1 MSLTKRYW
9 DGVSGSCASARATNP
24 VLIGLVGRFS
34 LNPPENCVIITLN
47 IYMILQGGAALS
59 TRNQRKQ
66 DNSIKEKT
74 SDELL
79 EEIAVNKRKLKQGF
93 VFAFVALIALIALGI
108 AWFMSNSKVTST
120 GTSVSA
126 QDDRLFELASVGERQ
141 KAEASYLLDESK
153 KSILSA
159 GAEKTYASYIENGTE
174 VQKEQTYHVG
184 TGSLAWYLDSQES
197 ILPGANGKL
206 EFYIIPKK
214 DDVKSVTVSFDING
228 YVYTTEENAD
238 KRAVKSDD
246 TTLQNLIQ
254 GHILFFQQ
262 LDDVCGYQKWLKAD
276 ESFVIKAPNN
286 GSFQKDVPYKVT
298 IYWIWPQYFR
308 NYVYTQK
315 STQGDLFTDA
325 ANQTDGSD
333 YARINTFINKS
344 QNKLFYDE
352 SGEVQV
358 ESDINK
364 NMAQNTLDQ
373 CSKYYNKADEYIG
386 TNAKYIYVGIK
397 AN

>member
-1 MSLTKRYW
+1 MTNG
-9 DGVSGSCASARATNP
+9 DGVKVP
-24 VLIGLVGRFS
+24 VGHFSYLIS
-34 LNPPENCVIITLN
+34 LWLNHAENCVIITLN

-59 TRNQRKQ
+59 TQNQRKL

-79 EEIAVNKRKLKQGF
+79 EEIAVNKRKLKRSF

-126 QDDRLFELASVGERQ
+126 QDDRLFELASVGKRQ
-141 KAEASYLLDESK
+141 TAEEDYLKDESK

-159 GAEKTYASYIENGTE
+159 GTEKTYASYIENGTE
-174 VQKEQTYHVG
+174 VQKEQTYYVG

-214 DDVKSVTVSFDING
+214 DNVKSVTVSFDINA
-228 YVYTTEENAD
+228 YVYTDEGNTD
-238 KRAVKSDD
+238 KRVVKSED

-262 LDDVCGYQKWLKAD
+262 LDDVYGYQKWLKAD
-276 ESFVIKAPNN
+276 ESFVIEAPEN
-286 GSFQKDVPYKVT
+286 GSFKKNVPYKVT

-325 ANQTDGSD
+325 ANQASGSD
-333 YARINTFINKS
+333 YARINTFINSQRTIEKS
-344 QNKLFYDE
+344 KNKLFYDE
-352 SGEVQV
+352 SSEVQV
-358 ESDINK
+358 GSDINK
-364 NMAQNTLDQ
+364 NMAQDTLEQ
-373 CSKYYNKADEYIG
+373 CSNYYNKADEYIG

>member
-1 MSLTKRYW
+1 
-9 DGVSGSCASARATNP
+9 
-24 VLIGLVGRFS
+24 
-34 LNPPENCVIITLN
+34 
-47 IYMILQGGAALS
+47 MILQGGAALS
-59 TRNQRKQ
+59 TQNQRKQ

-79 EEIAVNKRKLKQGF
+79 EEIAVNKRKLKQSFG
-93 VFAFVALIALIALGI
+93 FAFVALIALIALGI
-108 AWFMSNSKVTST
+108 AWFISNSKVTST

-141 KAEASYLLDESK
+141 KAEASYLLDESQ

-159 GAEKTYASYIENGTE
+159 GAEKKYASYIENGTE
-174 VQKEQTYHVG
+174 VRKEQIYHVG

-214 DDVKSVTVSFDING
+214 DNVKSVTVSFDVNG
-228 YVYTTEENAD
+228 YVYTTEGDVD
-238 KRAVKSDD
+238 KRAVKSED
-246 TTLQNLIQ
+246 TTLQNLMQ

-262 LDDVCGYQKWLKAD
+262 LDDVNGYQKWLKAD
-276 ESFVIKAPNN
+276 ESFVIEAPKN
-286 GSFQKDVPYKVT
+286 GSFKKDVPYKVT

-325 ANQTDGSD
+325 ANQT
-333 YARINTFINKS
+333 YARINTFINSQRTVETK

-352 SGEVQV
+352 SGKVQV

-364 NMAQNTLDQ
+364 NMAQDTLDQ

>member
-1 MSLTKRYW
+1 MST
-9 DGVSGSCASARATNP
+9 
-24 VLIGLVGRFS
+24 
-34 LNPPENCVIITLN
+34 
-47 IYMILQGGAALS
+47 Q
-59 TRNQRKQ
+59 NQRKQ

-79 EEIAVNKRKLKQGF
+79 EEIAVNKRKLKQSS
-93 VFAFVALIALIALGI
+93 VFAFVALIAVIALGI

-126 QDDRLFELASVGERQ
+126 QDDRLFELASVGKRQ
-141 KAEASYLLDESK
+141 MAEASYLTDESE

-159 GAEKTYASYIENGTE
+159 GTERTYAFYIENGTK
-174 VQKEQTYHVG
+174 VQKPQTYHVG

-228 YVYTTEENAD
+228 YVYTTEGTTN
-238 KRAVKSDD
+238 KRVVKSEN

-262 LDDVCGYQKWLKAD
+262 LDDVYGYQKWLEAD
-276 ESFVIKAPNN
+276 KPFVIEAPKNS
-286 GSFQKDVPYKVT
+286 SFKKDVPYKVT

-325 ANQTDGSD
+325 ANQTNDSD
-333 YARINTFINKS
+333 YARINTFINSQRTVKTS

-352 SGEVQV
+352 SSEVQV
-358 ESDINK
+358 GSDINK
-364 NMAQNTLDQ
+364 DMAQNTLEQ
-373 CSKYYNKADEYIG
+373 CSNYYNKADEYIG

>member
-1 MSLTKRYW
+1 M
-9 DGVSGSCASARATNP
+9 
-24 VLIGLVGRFS
+24 
-34 LNPPENCVIITLN
+34 
-47 IYMILQGGAALS
+47 S
-59 TRNQRKQ
+59 TRYQRKQ

-93 VFAFVALIALIALGI
+93 VFAFVALIAVIALGI

-126 QDDRLFELASVGERQ
+126 QDDRLFELASIGERQ
-141 KAEASYLLDESK
+141 TAEASYLKDESK
-153 KSILSA
+153 KNILSA
-159 GAEKTYASYIENGTE
+159 GAERTYDSYIENGTE
-174 VQKEQTYHVG
+174 VQKKQTYHVG

-214 DDVKSVTVSFDING
+214 DNVKSVTVSFDING
-228 YVYTTEENAD
+228 YVYTTEGNAD
-238 KRAVKSDD
+238 RRAVKSED

-262 LDDVCGYQKWLKAD
+262 LDDVHGYQKWLKAD
-276 ESFVIKAPNN
+276 ESFVIEAPKNS
-286 GSFQKDVPYKVT
+286 SFKKDVPYKVT

-315 STQGDLFTDA
+315 STQGDLF
-325 ANQTDGSD
+325 NQTDDSD
-333 YARINTFINKS
+333 YARINTFINSQRTVETS

-352 SGEVQV
+352 SGTVQV

-364 NMAQNTLDQ
+364 DMSQDTLEQ
-373 CSKYYNKADEYIG
+373 CSNYYNKADEYIG
-386 TNAKYIYVGIK
+386 TNAKCIYVGIK

>member
-1 MSLTKRYW
+1 M
-9 DGVSGSCASARATNP
+9 
-24 VLIGLVGRFS
+24 
-34 LNPPENCVIITLN
+34 
-47 IYMILQGGAALS
+47 S

-79 EEIAVNKRKLKQGF
+79 EEIAVNKRKLKQSF
-93 VFAFVALIALIALGI
+93 IFAFVAVIAVIVLGI

-120 GTSVSA
+120 GTSISA
-126 QDDRLFELASVGERQ
+126 QDDRLFELASVGKRQ
-141 KAEASYLLDESK
+141 TAEASYLIDESK

-159 GAEKTYASYIENGTE
+159 GTERTYASYIENGKE
-174 VQKEQTYHVG
+174 VQKRQTYHVG

-228 YVYTTEENAD
+228 YVYTNEGNAD
-238 KRAVKSDD
+238 NRAVKSEN

-262 LDDVCGYQKWLKAD
+262 LDDEHGYQKWLKAD
-276 ESFVIKAPNN
+276 ESFVIEAPEN
-286 GSFQKDVPYKVT
+286 GSFKKDVPYKVT

-325 ANQTDGSD
+325 ANQT
-333 YARINTFINKS
+333 YARINTFINSQRTVKTS

-352 SGEVQV
+352 SGTVQV
-358 ESDINK
+358 GSDINK
-364 NMAQNTLDQ
+364 DMAQDTLDQ
-373 CSKYYNKADEYIG
+373 CSNYYNKADEYIG
-386 TNAKYIYVGIK
+386 TNAKCIYVGIK

>member
-1 MSLTKRYW
+1 
-9 DGVSGSCASARATNP
+9 
-24 VLIGLVGRFS
+24 
-34 LNPPENCVIITLN
+34 
-47 IYMILQGGAALS
+47 MILQGGAALS

-79 EEIAVNKRKLKQGF
+79 EEIAVNKRKLKRSF
-93 VFAFVALIALIALGI
+93 VFAFVALIAVIALGI

-141 KAEASYLLDESK
+141 TAEASYLKDESEK
-153 KSILSA
+153 NILSA
-159 GAEKTYASYIENGTE
+159 GAERTYDSYIENGTE
-174 VQKEQTYHVG
+174 VREKQKYHVG

-228 YVYTTEENAD
+228 YVYTTEN
-238 KRAVKSDD
+238 KRVVKPAD

-262 LDDVCGYQKWLKAD
+262 LDDVYGYQKWLEAD
-276 ESFVIKAPNN
+276 KPFVIKAPNN

-325 ANQTDGSD
+325 ANQTSDSD
-333 YARINTFINKS
+333 YARINTFINNQRTVETS

-352 SGEVQV
+352 SSEVQV
-358 ESDINK
+358 TSPINK
-364 NMAQNTLDQ
+364 DMAQDTLDQ

>member
-1 MSLTKRYW
+1 M
-9 DGVSGSCASARATNP
+9 
-24 VLIGLVGRFS
+24 
-34 LNPPENCVIITLN
+34 
-47 IYMILQGGAALS
+47 S
-59 TRNQRKQ
+59 TRYQRKQ

-126 QDDRLFELASVGERQ
+126 QNDRLFELASVGERQ
-141 KAEASYLLDESK
+141 TAEASYLIDESK
-153 KSILSA
+153 KSILNA
-159 GAEKTYASYIENGTE
+159 GRTEEKYASYIENGTE
-174 VQKEQTYHVG
+174 VQKRQTYHVG

-228 YVYTTEENAD
+228 YVYTSKENAD
-238 KRAVKSDD
+238 KRAVKSED
-246 TTLQNLIQ
+246 TILQNLIQ

-262 LDDVCGYQKWLKAD
+262 LDDVDGYQKWLKAD
-276 ESFVIKAPNN
+276 EPFMIEAPKNSSFK
-286 GSFQKDVPYKVT
+286 KDVPYKVT

-325 ANQTDGSD
+325 ANQTDDSD
-333 YARINTFINKS
+333 YARINTFINS
-344 QNKLFYDE
+344 QRTVETGQNKLFYDE
-352 SGEVQV
+352 SGTVQV
-358 ESDINK
+358 KSDINK
-364 NMAQNTLDQ
+364 DMAQDTLEQ
-373 CSKYYNKADEYIG
+373 CSNYYNKADEYIG
-386 TNAKYIYVGIK
+386 TKAKYIYVGIK

>member
-1 MSLTKRYW
+1 M
-9 DGVSGSCASARATNP
+9 
-24 VLIGLVGRFS
+24 
-34 LNPPENCVIITLN
+34 
-47 IYMILQGGAALS
+47 
-59 TRNQRKQ
+59 
-66 DNSIKEKT
+66 
-74 SDELL
+74 
-79 EEIAVNKRKLKQGF
+79 
-93 VFAFVALIALIALGI
+93 
-108 AWFMSNSKVTST
+108 
-120 GTSVSA
+120 
-126 QDDRLFELASVGERQ
+126 
-141 KAEASYLLDESK
+141 
-153 KSILSA
+153 
-159 GAEKTYASYIENGTE
+159 
-174 VQKEQTYHVG
+174 
-184 TGSLAWYLDSQES
+184 
-197 ILPGANGKL
+197 

-228 YVYTTEENAD
+228 YVYTTEN
-238 KRAVKSDD
+238 KRVVKPAD

-262 LDDVCGYQKWLKAD
+262 LDDVYGYQKWLEAD
-276 ESFVIKAPNN
+276 KPFVIKAPNN

-325 ANQTDGSD
+325 ANQTSDSD
-333 YARINTFINKS
+333 YARINTFINNQRTVETS

-352 SGEVQV
+352 SSEVQV
-358 ESDINK
+358 TSPINK
-364 NMAQNTLDQ
+364 DMAQDTLDQ

>member
-1 MSLTKRYW
+1 
-9 DGVSGSCASARATNP
+9 
-24 VLIGLVGRFS
+24 
-34 LNPPENCVIITLN
+34 
-47 IYMILQGGAALS
+47 MILQGGAALS
-59 TRNQRKQ
+59 TQNQRKL

-79 EEIAVNKRKLKQGF
+79 EEIAVNKRKLKRSF
-93 VFAFVALIALIALGI
+93 VFAFVALIAVIALGI

-141 KAEASYLLDESK
+141 KAEDSYLLDESQ

-159 GAEKTYASYIENGTE
+159 GATKTYASYIENGTE
-174 VQKEQTYHVG
+174 VKKEQIYHVG

-228 YVYTTEENAD
+228 YVYTN
-238 KRAVKSDD
+238 KRAVKSED
-246 TTLQNLIQ
+246 TILQNLMQ

-276 ESFVIKAPNN
+276 ESFVIEAPNK
-286 GSFQKDVPYKVT
+286 GSFKKDVPYKVT

-325 ANQTDGSD
+325 ANQT
-333 YARINTFINKS
+333 YARINTFINSQRTVETK

-352 SGEVQV
+352 SGKVQV

-364 NMAQNTLDQ
+364 NMAQDTLDQ

>member
-1 MSLTKRYW
+1 
-9 DGVSGSCASARATNP
+9 
-24 VLIGLVGRFS
+24 
-34 LNPPENCVIITLN
+34 
-47 IYMILQGGAALS
+47 MILQGGAALS

-79 EEIAVNKRKLKQGF
+79 EEIAVNKRKLKRSF
-93 VFAFVALIALIALGI
+93 VFAFVALIAVIALGI

-141 KAEASYLLDESK
+141 TAEASYLKDESEK
-153 KSILSA
+153 NILSA
-159 GAEKTYASYIENGTE
+159 GAKRTYDSYIENGTK
-174 VQKEQTYHVG
+174 VQKEQIYHVG

-214 DDVKSVTVSFDING
+214 DDVKSVTVSFDITA
-228 YVYTTEENAD
+228 YVYKDEGNAD
-238 KRAVKSDD
+238 KRAVKSED

-262 LDDVCGYQKWLKAD
+262 LDDVYGYQKWLEAD
-276 ESFVIKAPNN
+276 KPFVIEAPNN
-286 GSFQKDVPYKVT
+286 GSFKKDVPYKVT

-325 ANQTDGSD
+325 ANQTSDSD
-333 YARINTFINKS
+333 YARINRFINSQRTVETS

-352 SGEVQV
+352 SSEVQV

>member
-1 MSLTKRYW
+1 
-9 DGVSGSCASARATNP
+9 
-24 VLIGLVGRFS
+24 
-34 LNPPENCVIITLN
+34 
-47 IYMILQGGAALS
+47 MILQGGAALS

-79 EEIAVNKRKLKQGF
+79 EEIAVNKRKLKQSFG
-93 VFAFVALIALIALGI
+93 FAFVALIALIALGI

-141 KAEASYLLDESK
+141 TAEASYLTDESK

-159 GAEKTYASYIENGTE
+159 GTEKTYDYYIENGTE
-174 VQKEQTYHVG
+174 VQKKQTYHVG

-206 EFYIIPKK
+206 DFYIIPKK
-214 DDVKSVTVSFDING
+214 DDVKSVTVSFDVNG

-262 LDDVCGYQKWLKAD
+262 LDDVYGYQKWLKAD
-276 ESFVIKAPNN
+276 ESFVIEAPKN
-286 GSFQKDVPYKVT
+286 GSFEKDVPYKVT

-325 ANQTDGSD
+325 ANRTDGSD
-333 YARINTFINKS
+333 YARINTFINSQRKVKTS

-352 SGEVQV
+352 SGIVSV
-358 ESDINK
+358 EPDINK
-364 NMAQNTLDQ
+364 DMAQDTLEQ
-373 CSKYYNKADEYIG
+373 CGNYYNKADEYIG

>member
-1 MSLTKRYW
+1 MKKNAIVDKT
-9 DGVSGSCASARATNP
+9 AETQAH
-24 VLIGLVGRFS
+24 FS
-34 LNPPENCVIITLN
+34 LNPTKDCVIITLN
-47 IYMILQGGAALS
+47 IYKILQGGAALS

-79 EEIAVNKRKLKQGF
+79 EEIAVNKRKLKRSF

-126 QDDRLFELASVGERQ
+126 QDDRLFELASVGKRQ
-141 KAEASYLLDESK
+141 TAEEYYLIDESK

-159 GAEKTYASYIENGTE
+159 GTEKTYASYIENGTE

-214 DDVKSVTVSFDING
+214 DNVKSVTVSFDINA
-228 YVYTTEENAD
+228 YVYTDEGN
-238 KRAVKSDD
+238 KRAVKSED

-262 LDDVCGYQKWLKAD
+262 LDDVYGYQKWLEAD
-276 ESFVIKAPNN
+276 KPFVIEAPEN
-286 GSFQKDVPYKVT
+286 GSFKQNVPYKVT

-325 ANQTDGSD
+325 ANQTSDSD
-333 YARINTFINKS
+333 YARINTFINSQRTVEKG

-352 SGEVQV
+352 SANVQV
-358 ESDINK
+358 TSPINK
-364 NMAQNTLDQ
+364 DMAQDTLEQ
-373 CSKYYNKADEYIG
+373 CSNYYNKADEYIG

>member
-1 MSLTKRYW
+1 
-9 DGVSGSCASARATNP
+9 
-24 VLIGLVGRFS
+24 
-34 LNPPENCVIITLN
+34 
-47 IYMILQGGAALS
+47 MILQGGAALS

-79 EEIAVNKRKLKQGF
+79 EEIAVNKRKLKRSF
-93 VFAFVALIALIALGI
+93 VFAFVALIAVIALGI

-141 KAEASYLLDESK
+141 TAEASYLKDESEK
-153 KSILSA
+153 NILSA
-159 GAEKTYASYIENGTE
+159 GAERTYDSYIENGTE
-174 VQKEQTYHVG
+174 VREKQKYHVG

-228 YVYTTEENAD
+228 YVYTTEN
-238 KRAVKSDD
+238 KRVVKPAD

-262 LDDVCGYQKWLKAD
+262 LDDVYGYQKWLEAD
-276 ESFVIKAPNN
+276 KPFVIKAPNN

-325 ANQTDGSD
+325 ANQTSDSD
-333 YARINTFINKS
+333 YARINRFINSQRTVETS

-352 SGEVQV
+352 SSEVQV

>member
-1 MSLTKRYW
+1 
-9 DGVSGSCASARATNP
+9 
-24 VLIGLVGRFS
+24 
-34 LNPPENCVIITLN
+34 
-47 IYMILQGGAALS
+47 MILQGGAALS

-79 EEIAVNKRKLKQGF
+79 EEIAVNKRKLKRSF
-93 VFAFVALIALIALGI
+93 VFAFVALIAVIALGI

-141 KAEASYLLDESK
+141 TAEASYLKDESEK
-153 KSILSA
+153 NILSA
-159 GAEKTYASYIENGTE
+159 GAERTYDSYIENGTE
-174 VQKEQTYHVG
+174 VREKQKYHVG

-228 YVYTTEENAD
+228 YVYTTEN
-238 KRAVKSDD
+238 KRVVKPAD

-262 LDDVCGYQKWLKAD
+262 LDDVYGYQKWLEAD
-276 ESFVIKAPNN
+276 KPFVIKAPNN

-325 ANQTDGSD
+325 ANQTSDSD
-333 YARINTFINKS
+333 YARINTFINNQRTVETS

-352 SGEVQV
+352 SSEVQV
-358 ESDINK
+358 TSPINK
-364 NMAQNTLDQ
+364 DMAQDTLDQ

-386 TNAKYIYVGIK
+386 TNAKCIYVGIK

>member
-1 MSLTKRYW
+1 M
-9 DGVSGSCASARATNP
+9 
-24 VLIGLVGRFS
+24 
-34 LNPPENCVIITLN
+34 
-47 IYMILQGGAALS
+47 S

-79 EEIAVNKRKLKQGF
+79 EKIEVNKRKLKRSF
-93 VFAFVALIALIALGI
+93 VFAFVALIAVIALGI

-126 QDDRLFELASVGERQ
+126 QDDRLFELASVGKRQ
-141 KAEASYLLDESK
+141 TAEASYLKDESK
-153 KSILSA
+153 KNILRA
-159 GAEKTYASYIENGTE
+159 GKERTYASYIENGMK
-174 VQKEQTYHVG
+174 VQKEQTYYVG
-184 TGSLAWYLDSQES
+184 TESLAWYLDSQES

-214 DDVKSVTVSFDING
+214 DTVKPVTVSFDING
-228 YVYTTEENAD
+228 YVYTTEGDVD
-238 KRAVKSDD
+238 KRAVKSED
-246 TTLQNLIQ
+246 TTLQNLMQ

-262 LDDVCGYQKWLKAD
+262 LDDVYGYQKWLKAD
-276 ESFVIKAPNN
+276 ESFIIEAPKNS
-286 GSFQKDVPYKVT
+286 SFQKDVPYKVT

-325 ANQTDGSD
+325 ANQKDDSD
-333 YARINTFINKS
+333 YARINTFINS
-344 QNKLFYDE
+344 QRTVEMGQNKLFYDE
-352 SGEVQV
+352 SGKIQV

-364 NMAQNTLDQ
+364 NMAQDTLEQ
-373 CSKYYNKADEYIG
+373 CSNYYNKADEYIG

-397 AN
+397 VN

>member
-1 MSLTKRYW
+1 M
-9 DGVSGSCASARATNP
+9 
-24 VLIGLVGRFS
+24 
-34 LNPPENCVIITLN
+34 
-47 IYMILQGGAALS
+47 S
-59 TRNQRKQ
+59 TRYQRKQ

-93 VFAFVALIALIALGI
+93 VFAFVALIAVIALGI

-126 QDDRLFELASVGERQ
+126 QDDRLFELASIGERQ
-141 KAEASYLLDESK
+141 TAEASYLKDESK
-153 KSILSA
+153 KNILSA
-159 GAEKTYASYIENGTE
+159 GAERTYDSYIENGTE
-174 VQKEQTYHVG
+174 VQKKQTYHVG

-214 DDVKSVTVSFDING
+214 DNVKSVTVSFDING

-238 KRAVKSDD
+238 RRAVKSED

-262 LDDVCGYQKWLKAD
+262 LDDVHGYQKWLKAD
-276 ESFVIKAPNN
+276 ESFVIEAPKNS
-286 GSFQKDVPYKVT
+286 SFKKDVPYKVT

-315 STQGDLFTDA
+315 STQGDLF
-325 ANQTDGSD
+325 NQTDDSD
-333 YARINTFINKS
+333 YARINTFINSQRTVETS

-352 SGEVQV
+352 SGTVQV

-364 NMAQNTLDQ
+364 DMSQDTLEQ
-373 CSKYYNKADEYIG
+373 CSNYYNKADEYIG
-386 TNAKYIYVGIK
+386 TNAKCIYVGIK

>member
-1 MSLTKRYW
+1 
-9 DGVSGSCASARATNP
+9 
-24 VLIGLVGRFS
+24 
-34 LNPPENCVIITLN
+34 
-47 IYMILQGGAALS
+47 MILQGGAALS
-59 TRNQRKQ
+59 TQNQRKL

-79 EEIAVNKRKLKQGF
+79 EEIAVNKRKLKQSFG
-93 VFAFVALIALIALGI
+93 FAFVALIALIALGI

-126 QDDRLFELASVGERQ
+126 QDDRLFELASVGKRQ
-141 KAEASYLLDESK
+141 TAEASYLKDESK
-153 KSILSA
+153 KNILSA
-159 GAEKTYASYIENGTE
+159 GAERTYDSYIENGTE
-174 VQKEQTYHVG
+174 VRKKQKYHVG

-228 YVYTTEENAD
+228 YVYTTD
-238 KRAVKSDD
+238 RRAVKSEN

-262 LDDVCGYQKWLKAD
+262 LDDVYGYQKWLEAD
-276 ESFVIKAPNN
+276 KPFVIEAPEN
-286 GSFQKDVPYKVT
+286 GSFKQNVPYKVT

-325 ANQTDGSD
+325 ANQTSDSD
-333 YARINTFINKS
+333 YARINTFINNQRTVEKG

-352 SGEVQV
+352 SANVQV
-358 ESDINK
+358 TSPINK
-364 NMAQNTLDQ
+364 DMAQDTLDQ
-373 CSKYYNKADEYIG
+373 CSKYYNKVDEYIG

>member
-1 MSLTKRYW
+1 
-9 DGVSGSCASARATNP
+9 
-24 VLIGLVGRFS
+24 
-34 LNPPENCVIITLN
+34 
-47 IYMILQGGAALS
+47 MILQGGAALS

-79 EEIAVNKRKLKQGF
+79 EEIAVNKRKLKRSF
-93 VFAFVALIALIALGI
+93 VFAFVALIAVIALGI

-141 KAEASYLLDESK
+141 TAEASYLKDESEK
-153 KSILSA
+153 NILSA
-159 GAEKTYASYIENGTE
+159 GAKRTYDSYIENGTK
-174 VQKEQTYHVG
+174 VQKEQIYHVG

-228 YVYTTEENAD
+228 YVYTTKGNEN
-238 KRAVKSDD
+238 KRVVKSAD

-262 LDDVCGYQKWLKAD
+262 LDDVYGYQKWLEAD
-276 ESFVIKAPNN
+276 KPFVIKAPNN
-286 GSFQKDVPYKVT
+286 GSFKKDVPYKVT

-325 ANQTDGSD
+325 ADQTSDSD
-333 YARINTFINKS
+333 YARINTFINES

-352 SGEVQV
+352 SANVQV
-358 ESDINK
+358 TSPINK
-364 NMAQNTLDQ
+364 DMAQDTLEQ

>member
-1 MSLTKRYW
+1 
-9 DGVSGSCASARATNP
+9 
-24 VLIGLVGRFS
+24 
-34 LNPPENCVIITLN
+34 
-47 IYMILQGGAALS
+47 MILQGGAALS
-59 TRNQRKQ
+59 TQNQRKL

-79 EEIAVNKRKLKQGF
+79 EEIAVNKRKLKRSF
-93 VFAFVALIALIALGI
+93 VFAFVALIAVIALGI

-141 KAEASYLLDESK
+141 KAEDSYLLDESQ

-159 GAEKTYASYIENGTE
+159 GATKTYASYIENGTE
-174 VQKEQTYHVG
+174 VKKEQIYHVG

-214 DDVKSVTVSFDING
+214 DNVKSVTVSFDING
-228 YVYTTEENAD
+228 YVNTTEVGAD
-238 KRAVKSDD
+238 KRAVKSED
-246 TTLQNLIQ
+246 TTLQNLMQ

-262 LDDVCGYQKWLKAD
+262 LDDVNGYQKWLKAD
-276 ESFVIKAPNN
+276 ESFVIEAPKNS
-286 GSFQKDVPYKVT
+286 SFKKDVPYKVT

-325 ANQTDGSD
+325 ANQT
-333 YARINTFINKS
+333 YARINTFINSQRTVETS

-352 SGEVQV
+352 SGKVQV
-358 ESDINK
+358 GSPINK
-364 NMAQNTLDQ
+364 DMAQDTLDQ

-386 TNAKYIYVGIK
+386 TKAKYIYVGIK

>member
-1 MSLTKRYW
+1 
-9 DGVSGSCASARATNP
+9 
-24 VLIGLVGRFS
+24 
-34 LNPPENCVIITLN
+34 
-47 IYMILQGGAALS
+47 MILQGGAALS
-59 TRNQRKQ
+59 TQNQRKL

-79 EEIAVNKRKLKQGF
+79 EEIAVNKRKLKQSFG
-93 VFAFVALIALIALGI
+93 FAFVALIALIALGI
-108 AWFMSNSKVTST
+108 AWFISNSKVTST

-141 KAEASYLLDESK
+141 EAEASYLLDESK
-153 KSILSA
+153 KNILSA
-159 GAEKTYASYIENGTE
+159 GAEKIYASYIENGTE
-174 VQKEQTYHVG
+174 VKKQQKYHVG

-228 YVYTTEENAD
+228 YVYTN
-238 KRAVKSDD
+238 KRAVKSED
-246 TTLQNLIQ
+246 TILQNLIQ

-276 ESFVIKAPNN
+276 ESFVIEAPNK
-286 GSFQKDVPYKVT
+286 GSFKKDVPYKVT

-325 ANQTDGSD
+325 ANQT
-333 YARINTFINKS
+333 YARINTFINSQRTVETK

-352 SGEVQV
+352 SGKVQV

-364 NMAQNTLDQ
+364 NMAQDTLDR

-386 TNAKYIYVGIK
+386 TKAKYIYVGIK

>member
-1 MSLTKRYW
+1 
-9 DGVSGSCASARATNP
+9 
-24 VLIGLVGRFS
+24 
-34 LNPPENCVIITLN
+34 
-47 IYMILQGGAALS
+47 MILQGGAALS

-79 EEIAVNKRKLKQGF
+79 EEIAVNKRKLKRSF
-93 VFAFVALIALIALGI
+93 VFAFVALIAVIALGI

-159 GAEKTYASYIENGTE
+159 GAEKTYASYIENGTK
-174 VQKEQTYHVG
+174 VQKPQRYHVG

-228 YVYTTEENAD
+228 YVYTTD
-238 KRAVKSDD
+238 RRAVKSEN

-262 LDDVCGYQKWLKAD
+262 LDDVYGYQKWLEAD
-276 ESFVIKAPNN
+276 KPFVIKAPEN
-286 GSFQKDVPYKVT
+286 GSFKQNVPYKVT

-325 ANQTDGSD
+325 ANQTSDSD
-333 YARINTFINKS
+333 YARINTFINNQRTVEKG

-352 SGEVQV
+352 SANVQV
-358 ESDINK
+358 TSPINK
-364 NMAQNTLDQ
+364 DMAQDTLDQ

>member
-1 MSLTKRYW
+1 M
-9 DGVSGSCASARATNP
+9 
-24 VLIGLVGRFS
+24 
-34 LNPPENCVIITLN
+34 
-47 IYMILQGGAALS
+47 S

-79 EEIAVNKRKLKQGF
+79 EKIEVNKRKLKRSF
-93 VFAFVALIALIALGI
+93 VFAFVALIAVIALGI

-141 KAEASYLLDESK
+141 TAEASYLKDESK
-153 KSILSA
+153 KNILSA
-159 GAEKTYASYIENGTE
+159 GKERTYPSYIENGTK
-174 VQKEQTYHVG
+174 VQKEQRYHVG
-184 TGSLAWYLDSQES
+184 TESLAWYLDSQES

-214 DDVKSVTVSFDING
+214 DTVKPVTVSFDING
-228 YVYTTEENAD
+228 YVYTTERDVD
-238 KRAVKSDD
+238 KRAVKSED
-246 TTLQNLIQ
+246 TTLQNLVQ

-262 LDDVCGYQKWLKAD
+262 LDDVHGYQKWLKAG
-276 ESFVIKAPNN
+276 ESFMIEAPKN
-286 GSFQKDVPYKVT
+286 SPFKKDVPYKVT

-325 ANQTDGSD
+325 ANQT
-333 YARINTFINKS
+333 YARINTFINS
-344 QNKLFYDE
+344 QRTVEMGQNKLFYDE
-352 SGEVQV
+352 SGKIQV
-358 ESDINK
+358 GAEINK
-364 NMAQNTLDQ
+364 DMAQDTLEQ
-373 CSKYYNKADEYIG
+373 CSNYYNKADEYIG

-397 AN
+397 VN

>member
-1 MSLTKRYW
+1 
-9 DGVSGSCASARATNP
+9 
-24 VLIGLVGRFS
+24 
-34 LNPPENCVIITLN
+34 
-47 IYMILQGGAALS
+47 MILQGGAALS
-59 TRNQRKQ
+59 TQNQRKL

-79 EEIAVNKRKLKQGF
+79 EEIAVNKRKLKQSFG
-93 VFAFVALIALIALGI
+93 FAFVALIALIALGI

-141 KAEASYLLDESK
+141 EAEVSYLLDESK
-153 KSILSA
+153 KNILSA
-159 GAEKTYASYIENGTE
+159 GAEKIYASYIENGTE
-174 VQKEQTYHVG
+174 VKKQQKYHVG

-228 YVYTTEENAD
+228 YVYTTEN
-238 KRAVKSDD
+238 KRVVKSAD
-246 TTLQNLIQ
+246 TTLQNLMQ

-276 ESFVIKAPNN
+276 EPFVIEAPNN
-286 GSFQKDVPYKVT
+286 GSFKKDVPYKVT

-325 ANQTDGSD
+325 AIQTSDSD
-333 YARINTFINKS
+333 YARINTFINSQRTVETK

-352 SGEVQV
+352 SGKVQV

-364 NMAQNTLDQ
+364 NMAQDTLEQ
-373 CSKYYNKADEYIG
+373 CSNYYNKADEYIG

>member
-1 MSLTKRYW
+1 M
-9 DGVSGSCASARATNP
+9 
-24 VLIGLVGRFS
+24 
-34 LNPPENCVIITLN
+34 
-47 IYMILQGGAALS
+47 S
-59 TRNQRKQ
+59 TRYQRKQ

-93 VFAFVALIALIALGI
+93 VFAFVALITVIALGI

-126 QDDRLFELASVGERQ
+126 QDDRLFELASVGGRQ
-141 KAEASYLLDESK
+141 TAEASYLIDESK

-159 GAEKTYASYIENGTE
+159 GTEKTYDSYIENGTE
-174 VQKEQTYHVG
+174 VQKKQTYHVG

-214 DDVKSVTVSFDING
+214 DNVKSVTVSFDING

-254 GHILFFQQ
+254 GHILCFQQ
-262 LDDVCGYQKWLKAD
+262 LDDVDGYQKWLKAD
-276 ESFVIKAPNN
+276 ESFVIEAPKNS
-286 GSFQKDVPYKVT
+286 SFIKDVPYKVT

-325 ANQTDGSD
+325 ANQT
-333 YARINTFINKS
+333 YARINTFINSQRTVETS

-352 SGEVQV
+352 SGKVQV
-358 ESDINK
+358 GSPINK
-364 NMAQNTLDQ
+364 DMAQGTLDQ
-373 CSKYYNKADEYIG
+373 CSNYYNKADEYIG

>member
-1 MSLTKRYW
+1 
-9 DGVSGSCASARATNP
+9 
-24 VLIGLVGRFS
+24 
-34 LNPPENCVIITLN
+34 
-47 IYMILQGGAALS
+47 MILQGGAALS

-79 EEIAVNKRKLKQGF
+79 EEIAVNKRKLKQSF
-93 VFAFVALIALIALGI
+93 AFAFVALIAVIALGI

-126 QDDRLFELASVGERQ
+126 QDDRLFELASVGKRQ
-141 KAEASYLLDESK
+141 TAEEYYLKDESK

-159 GAEKTYASYIENGTE
+159 GTERTYASYIENGTE
-174 VQKEQTYHVG
+174 VQKKQTYYVG
-184 TGSLAWYLDSQES
+184 TGSLAWYLDSRES

-228 YVYTTEENAD
+228 YVYTTKENAD
-238 KRAVKSDD
+238 KRAVKSED

-262 LDDVCGYQKWLKAD
+262 LDDVDGYQKWLKAD
-276 ESFVIKAPNN
+276 ESFVIEAPKN
-286 GSFQKDVPYKVT
+286 GSFKQNVPYKVT

-315 STQGDLFTDA
+315 STQGDLFMDA
-325 ANQTDGSD
+325 ANQT
-333 YARINTFINKS
+333 YARINTFINSQRTVETS

-352 SGEVQV
+352 SGKVQV

-364 NMAQNTLDQ
+364 DMAHDTLEQ
-373 CSKYYNKADEYIG
+373 CSNYYNKADEYIG
-386 TNAKYIYVGIK
+386 TNAKCIYVGIK
-397 AN
+397 AK

>member
-1 MSLTKRYW
+1 
-9 DGVSGSCASARATNP
+9 
-24 VLIGLVGRFS
+24 
-34 LNPPENCVIITLN
+34 
-47 IYMILQGGAALS
+47 MILQGGAALS
-59 TRNQRKQ
+59 TQNQRKQ

-79 EEIAVNKRKLKQGF
+79 EEIAVNKRKLKRSF
-93 VFAFVALIALIALGI
+93 VFAFVALIAVIALGI

-141 KAEASYLLDESK
+141 TVEASYLIDESK
-153 KSILSA
+153 KNILSA
-159 GAEKTYASYIENGTE
+159 GAERTYASYIENGTE
-174 VQKEQTYHVG
+174 VQKKQKYHVG

-214 DDVKSVTVSFDING
+214 DNVKSVTVSFDVNG
-228 YVYTTEENAD
+228 YVYTTKGDVD
-238 KRAVKSDD
+238 KRAVKSED
-246 TTLQNLIQ
+246 TTLQNLMQ

-262 LDDVCGYQKWLKAD
+262 LDDVHGYQKWLKAD
-276 ESFVIKAPNN
+276 ESFMIEAPKNS
-286 GSFQKDVPYKVT
+286 SFKKDVPYKVT

-325 ANQTDGSD
+325 ANQT
-333 YARINTFINKS
+333 YARINTFINSQRTVETK

-352 SGEVQV
+352 SGKVQV

-364 NMAQNTLDQ
+364 NMAQDTLDQ
-373 CSKYYNKADEYIG
+373 CSKYYNKADEYIA

>member
-1 MSLTKRYW
+1 
-9 DGVSGSCASARATNP
+9 
-24 VLIGLVGRFS
+24 
-34 LNPPENCVIITLN
+34 
-47 IYMILQGGAALS
+47 MILQGGAALS

-79 EEIAVNKRKLKQGF
+79 EEIAVNKRKLKRSF
-93 VFAFVALIALIALGI
+93 VFAFVALIAVIALGI

-141 KAEASYLLDESK
+141 TAEASYLKDESEK
-153 KSILSA
+153 NILSA
-159 GAEKTYASYIENGTE
+159 GAKRTYDSYIENGTK
-174 VQKEQTYHVG
+174 VQKEQIYHVG

-228 YVYTTEENAD
+228 YVYTTKGNEN
-238 KRAVKSDD
+238 KRVVKSAD

-262 LDDVCGYQKWLKAD
+262 LDDVYGYQKWLEAD
-276 ESFVIKAPNN
+276 KPFVIKAPEN
-286 GSFQKDVPYKVT
+286 GSFKQNVPYKVT

-325 ANQTDGSD
+325 ANQTSDSD
-333 YARINTFINKS
+333 YARINTFINNQRTVEKG

-352 SGEVQV
+352 SANVQV
-358 ESDINK
+358 TSHINK
-364 NMAQNTLDQ
+364 DMAQDTLDQ

>member
-1 MSLTKRYW
+1 
-9 DGVSGSCASARATNP
+9 
-24 VLIGLVGRFS
+24 
-34 LNPPENCVIITLN
+34 
-47 IYMILQGGAALS
+47 MILQGGAALS

-79 EEIAVNKRKLKQGF
+79 EEIAANKRKLKRSF
-93 VFAFVALIALIALGI
+93 IFAFVALIAVIALGI

-126 QDDRLFELASVGERQ
+126 QDDRLFELASVGKRQ
-141 KAEASYLLDESK
+141 TAEEYYLKDESK

-159 GAEKTYASYIENGTE
+159 GTEKTYASYIENGTE
-174 VQKEQTYHVG
+174 VQKEQTYYVG

-228 YVYTTEENAD
+228 YVYTTEQNAD
-238 KRAVKSDD
+238 KRAVKSKD

-262 LDDVCGYQKWLKAD
+262 LNDVHGYQKWLKAD
-276 ESFVIKAPNN
+276 ESFVIEAPENS
-286 GSFQKDVPYKVT
+286 SFKKDVPYKVT

-325 ANQTDGSD
+325 ANQPGDID
-333 YARINTFINKS
+333 YARINTFINSQRTVETS

-352 SGEVQV
+352 SGKVQV

-364 NMAQNTLDQ
+364 DMAQDTLEQ
-373 CSKYYNKADEYIG
+373 CSNYYNKADEYIG
-386 TNAKYIYVGIK
+386 TNAKCIYVGIK

>member
-1 MSLTKRYW
+1 MTNG
-9 DGVSGSCASARATNP
+9 DGVKVP
-24 VLIGLVGRFS
+24 VGHFSYLIS
-34 LNPPENCVIITLN
+34 LWLNHAENCVIITLN

-59 TRNQRKQ
+59 TQNQRKL

-79 EEIAVNKRKLKQGF
+79 EEIAVNKRKLKRSF

-126 QDDRLFELASVGERQ
+126 QDDRLFELASVGKRQ
-141 KAEASYLLDESK
+141 TAEEDYLKDESK

-159 GAEKTYASYIENGTE
+159 GTEKTYASYIENGTE
-174 VQKEQTYHVG
+174 VQKEQTYYVG

-214 DDVKSVTVSFDING
+214 DNVKSVTVSFDINA
-228 YVYTTEENAD
+228 YVYTDEGNTD
-238 KRAVKSDD
+238 KRVVKSED

-262 LDDVCGYQKWLKAD
+262 LDDVHGYQKWLKAD
-276 ESFVIKAPNN
+276 ESFVIEAPEN
-286 GSFQKDVPYKVT
+286 GSFKKNVPYKVT

-325 ANQTDGSD
+325 ASQTSDSD
-333 YARINTFINKS
+333 YARINTFINSQRTIEKS
-344 QNKLFYDE
+344 KNKLFYDE
-352 SGEVQV
+352 SSEVQV
-358 ESDINK
+358 GSDINK
-364 NMAQNTLDQ
+364 NMAQDTLEQ
-373 CSKYYNKADEYIG
+373 CSNYYNKADEYIG

>member
-1 MSLTKRYW
+1 M
-9 DGVSGSCASARATNP
+9 
-24 VLIGLVGRFS
+24 
-34 LNPPENCVIITLN
+34 
-47 IYMILQGGAALS
+47 S
-59 TRNQRKQ
+59 TRNQGKQ

-79 EEIAVNKRKLKQGF
+79 EKIEVNKRKLKRSF
-93 VFAFVALIALIALGI
+93 VFAFVALIAVIALGI

-141 KAEASYLLDESK
+141 TAEASYLKDESK
-153 KSILSA
+153 KNILSA
-159 GAEKTYASYIENGTE
+159 GKERIYPSYIENGTE
-174 VQKEQTYHVG
+174 VQKEQRYHVG
-184 TGSLAWYLDSQES
+184 MESLAWYLDSQES

-214 DDVKSVTVSFDING
+214 DNVKSVTVSFDING

-238 KRAVKSDD
+238 RRAVKSED

-262 LDDVCGYQKWLKAD
+262 LDDVDGYQKWLKAD
-276 ESFVIKAPNN
+276 ESFIIEAPKNS
-286 GSFQKDVPYKVT
+286 SFQKDVPYKVT

-325 ANQTDGSD
+325 ANQKADSD
-333 YARINTFINKS
+333 YARINTFINS
-344 QNKLFYDE
+344 QRTVETKKNKLFYDE
-352 SGEVQV
+352 SGKIQV
-358 ESDINK
+358 GAEINK
-364 NMAQNTLDQ
+364 DMAQDTLEQ
-373 CSKYYNKADEYIG
+373 CSNYYNKADEYIG

-397 AN
+397 VN

>member
-1 MSLTKRYW
+1 
-9 DGVSGSCASARATNP
+9 
-24 VLIGLVGRFS
+24 
-34 LNPPENCVIITLN
+34 
-47 IYMILQGGAALS
+47 MILQGGAALS
-59 TRNQRKQ
+59 TQNQRKL

-79 EEIAVNKRKLKQGF
+79 EEIAVNKRKLKRSF

-126 QDDRLFELASVGERQ
+126 QDDRLFELASVGKRQ
-141 KAEASYLLDESK
+141 TAEEDYLKDESK

-159 GAEKTYASYIENGTE
+159 GTEKTYASYIENGTE
-174 VQKEQTYHVG
+174 VQKEQTYYVG

-214 DDVKSVTVSFDING
+214 DNVKSVTVSFDINA
-228 YVYTTEENAD
+228 YVYTDEGNTD
-238 KRAVKSDD
+238 KRVVKSED

-262 LDDVCGYQKWLKAD
+262 LDDVYGYQKWLKAD
-276 ESFVIKAPNN
+276 ESFVIEAPEN
-286 GSFQKDVPYKVT
+286 GSFKKNVPYKVT

-325 ANQTDGSD
+325 ANQASGSD
-333 YARINTFINKS
+333 YARINTFINSQRTIEKS
-344 QNKLFYDE
+344 KNKLFYDE
-352 SGEVQV
+352 SSEVQV
-358 ESDINK
+358 GSDINK
-364 NMAQNTLDQ
+364 NMAQDTLEQ
-373 CSKYYNKADEYIG
+373 CSNYYNKADEYIG

>member
-1 MSLTKRYW
+1 
-9 DGVSGSCASARATNP
+9 
-24 VLIGLVGRFS
+24 
-34 LNPPENCVIITLN
+34 
-47 IYMILQGGAALS
+47 MILQGGAALS
-59 TRNQRKQ
+59 MRNQRKQ

-79 EEIAVNKRKLKQGF
+79 EEIAVNKRKLKRSF

-126 QDDRLFELASVGERQ
+126 QDDRLFELASVGKRQ
-141 KAEASYLLDESK
+141 TAEEDYLKDESK

-159 GAEKTYASYIENGTE
+159 GTEKTYASYIENGTE

-214 DDVKSVTVSFDING
+214 DDVKSVTVSFDITA
-228 YVYTTEENAD
+228 YVYKDEGNVD
-238 KRAVKSDD
+238 KRAVKSED

-262 LDDVCGYQKWLKAD
+262 LDDVYGYQKWLEAD
-276 ESFVIKAPNN
+276 KPFVIKAPEN
-286 GSFQKDVPYKVT
+286 GSFKQNVPYKVT

-325 ANQTDGSD
+325 ANQTSDSD
-333 YARINTFINKS
+333 YARINTFINSQRTVKTS

-352 SGEVQV
+352 SREVQV

>member
-1 MSLTKRYW
+1 MKKNAIVDKT
-9 DGVSGSCASARATNP
+9 AETQAH
-24 VLIGLVGRFS
+24 FS
-34 LNPPENCVIITLN
+34 LNPTKDCVIITLN
-47 IYMILQGGAALS
+47 IYKILQGGAALS

-79 EEIAVNKRKLKQGF
+79 EEIAVNKRKLKRSF
-93 VFAFVALIALIALGI
+93 IFAFVALIAVIALGI

-126 QDDRLFELASVGERQ
+126 QDDRLFELASVGKRQ
-141 KAEASYLLDESK
+141 TAEEYYLIDESK

-159 GAEKTYASYIENGTE
+159 GTEKTYASYIENGTE

-214 DDVKSVTVSFDING
+214 DNVKSVTVSFDINA
-228 YVYTTEENAD
+228 YVYTDEGN
-238 KRAVKSDD
+238 KRAVKSED

-262 LDDVCGYQKWLKAD
+262 LDDVYGYQKWLEAD
-276 ESFVIKAPNN
+276 KPFVIEAPEN
-286 GSFQKDVPYKVT
+286 GSFKQNVPYKVT

-325 ANQTDGSD
+325 ANQTSDSD
-333 YARINTFINKS
+333 YARINTFINSQRTVEKG

-352 SGEVQV
+352 SANVQV
-358 ESDINK
+358 TSPINK
-364 NMAQNTLDQ
+364 DMAQDTLEQ
-373 CSKYYNKADEYIG
+373 CSNYYNKADEYIG

>member
-1 MSLTKRYW
+1 M
-9 DGVSGSCASARATNP
+9 
-24 VLIGLVGRFS
+24 
-34 LNPPENCVIITLN
+34 
-47 IYMILQGGAALS
+47 S

-79 EEIAVNKRKLKQGF
+79 EKIEVNKRKLKQSF
-93 VFAFVALIALIALGI
+93 VFAFVAVIAVIALGI

-141 KAEASYLLDESK
+141 TAEASYLKDESK
-153 KSILSA
+153 KNILSA
-159 GAEKTYASYIENGTE
+159 GTERTYTSYIENGTE
-174 VQKEQTYHVG
+174 VQKQQTYHVG
-184 TGSLAWYLDSQES
+184 MESLAWYLDSQES

-214 DDVKSVTVSFDING
+214 DNVKPVTVSFDISG
-228 YVYTTEENAD
+228 YVYTTKGNVD
-238 KRAVKSDD
+238 KRAVKSED
-246 TTLQNLIQ
+246 TTLQNLVQ

-262 LDDVCGYQKWLKAD
+262 LDDVHGYQKWLKAD
-276 ESFVIKAPNN
+276 ESFIIEAPKN
-286 GSFQKDVPYKVT
+286 SYFKKDVPYKVT

-325 ANQTDGSD
+325 ANQTDDSD
-333 YARINTFINKS
+333 YARINTFINS
-344 QNKLFYDE
+344 QRTVETTQNKLFYDE
-352 SGEVQV
+352 SGKIQV
-358 ESDINK
+358 GPDINK
-364 NMAQNTLDQ
+364 DMAQDTLEQ
-373 CSKYYNKADEYIG
+373 CSNYYNKADEYIG

-397 AN
+397 VN